1 MHGVPASGL
10 LQPSA
15 TQPGCLAHRD
25 HGPIGAR
32 QKQIPICPR
41 KDWRLV
47 YFGMA
52 GPEARSV
59 TYAGAGGRLRT
70 VPTVGEQGAYLIVLE
85 APAHAHGLGQYR
97 SLDGAGAGL
106 VRVTYRDGSVCRVPA
121 AGDVVRPCPH
131 IGAVRAPRPQLTRAD
146 VAAPVKA
153 TIEKRHGRPQLVVR
167 FTARVAV
174 TDASSTYT
182 VFVRFP
188 GRAAGINCG
197 ASAGGQLFHDVRA
210 GQTQRFE
217 IATDGCRGRFQG
229 SVVYRYEQ
237 SSSASTFA
245 GGRSLTVGTFT
256 IDVP

>member
-1 MHGVPASGL
+1 
-10 LQPSA
+10 
-15 TQPGCLAHRD
+15 
-25 HGPIGAR
+25 
-32 QKQIPICPR
+32 
-41 KDWRLV
+41 
-47 YFGMA
+47 
-52 GPEARSV
+52 
-59 TYAGAGGRLRT
+59 
-70 VPTVGEQGAYLIVLE
+70 
-85 APAHAHGLGQYR
+85 
-97 SLDGAGAGL
+97 

-131 IGAVRAPRPQLTRAD
+131 VGAARAPRPQLTRAD

-245 GGRSLTVGTFT
+245 GGRSLTVGRFT